1 MPAIT
6 MDILNELGDI
16 EAKGVCIS
24 DNKFLSFGKNKTET
38 WKEFNVYTNLSNPLK
53 FIYNLIL
60 AEYWLIKRILWCDI
74 IIWQW
79 DVKVYLPHYW
89 LMKLLKKPLLVEWVG
104 SDIRIPD
111 FIFPYSPFYKMEFDN
126 KNYTYTNESRK
137 RSFDIQKKF
146 KSLNAIPMLCP
157 EMSLFLDRTMFPEY
171 IPMYQRINLQ
181 PFSVSYP
188 SVGNTRP
195 IIVHTPSATGG
206 KGTRF
211 VRNAIDRLKSTLDFE
226 YLEIV
231 NKTHKEALET
241 IAKADIFL
249 DQFLAGAYGMASCEA
264 MAMGKP
270 VFCFLLKPLKEL
282 LPEDCP
288 IVNVDIDSLE
298 FTLKEYI
305 LNATLRNQTGIKSRQ
320 YVESYHDA
328 NKVCRDLNAKLLEII
343 NSKHE
348 SV

>member
-1 MPAIT
+1 MSG
-6 MDILNELGDI
+6 NEFVSRQNDVSGIYSHVSEDQSSTFF
-16 EAKGVCIS
+16 CII
-24 DNKFLSFGKNKTET
+24 SFC
-38 WKEFNVYTNLSNPLK
+38 W
-53 FIYNLIL
+53 
-60 AEYWLIKRILWCDI
+60 
-74 IIWQW
+74 
-79 DVKVYLPHYW
+79 
-89 LMKLLKKPLLVEWVG
+89 
-104 SDIRIPD
+104 
-111 FIFPYSPFYKMEFDN
+111 
-126 KNYTYTNESRK
+126 
-137 RSFDIQKKF
+137 
-146 KSLNAIPMLCP
+146 
-157 EMSLFLDRTMFPEY
+157 
-171 IPMYQRINLQ
+171 
-181 PFSVSYP
+181 
-188 SVGNTRP
+188 NTRP